1 MSHQVGSEEL
11 VEGCQR
17 GSCYHGIASKSSDM
31 SHFRTI
37 CQQLHTLIRR
47 HECPY
52 RHTACHPLAYCDN
65 IGGKA
70 IVLETKEL
78 ARAPETW
85 LYLINNKERAYFF
98 TTAFYLDE
106 IVVLGFDKASSS
118 LDAFEHYPCGTFGD
132 FEDIGFVVELYKID
146 IRDKRTISAFAFF
159 IAH

>member
-1 MSHQVGSEEL
+1 MP
-11 VEGCQR
+11 
-17 GSCYHGIASKSSDM
+17 
-31 SHFRTI
+31 HFRTI

-47 HECPY
+47 HKCSY
-52 RHTACHPLAYCDN
+52 WHSACHTLAYCDN

-70 IVLETKEL
+70 IILETKEL
-78 ARAPETW
+78 ASTPETR

-106 IVVLGFDKASSS
+106 IVVLGFDKTSSP
-118 LDAFEHYPCGTFGD
+118 LDTFQDYPCGTFGD
-132 FEDIGFVVELYKID
+132 FQDISFVVELYKIY